1 MSFRFLRLRGKHAK
15 QPVGIFVTFSVL
27 VSSLFVSPLLIP
39 DQGAQASGVE
49 IDKALD
55 LDGAVLATP
64 DIDNDTFITNGA
76 DNFTVSL
83 WAKIDSGASL
93 SGEEYLFQISRGTD
107 ALVFLDDGELR
118 MKPYGQADIGSGF
131 TPAAGAWHHYAFVFD
146 TTSSGSQHTLY
157 VDGQQ
162 VITDSHGTLG
172 VRYIH
177 FGGSSSGSLNF
188 PGEIDE
194 IKVWNK
200 KSLTPS
206 EIQNTMHSFGDGSG
220 TGSAGLDDTNLYIYE
235 NFNDS
240 SLNSE
245 KGVNLSVSAGTI
257 GGYVDVATTSETG
270 SDTIITFPRSYI
282 TSDGGWTVPEGVSS
296 ARALS
301 VGGGGAGGW
310 GNGNEGG
317 GGGGAGRLLHD
328 TSVDLSASVHSV
340 KVGQGGVG
348 STTTSTPGANGQ
360 ESLAFGL
367 RALGGGGGGSCS
379 SSKGSDGGSG
389 GGGSGCSSGKPGGF
403 DVSTYGGLGNDGGSG
418 THIDSDQKGNAGG
431 GGGAGGAGG
440 NGSARSVGTS
450 GGAGSGSSNDI
461 TGSSITYAQGGNGAA
476 GNSVPVNPAL
486 TTASRGF
493 GGAGVN
499 NVSDRS
505 SAGGSGVVILRYTT
519 PVVPGTV
526 QNFSAETRLVDDGTD
541 TDSVTLNWD
550 ELTGQSPAVTGYL
563 IEYNKDNDF
572 TTANSFTSVSEGGTT
587 TKTITGLDDGDTYY
601 FRIKA
606 INGFDDDRDS
616 GQVIESRAVS
626 KADSSLNFDGSFTV
640 TGNPSSAVIPTSKTA
655 SFTVESWVRAGSLAS
670 GENII
675 INQRTADET
684 YDRFF
689 VALRGG
695 SPSRLE
701 ISRPNLGLTNQ
712 TQRIDIP
719 EPSG

>member
-282 TSDGGWTVPEGVSS
+282 TSDGGWTVPEGVGS

-367 RALGGGGGGSCS
+367 RALEEVVVAVVPRVKDLMVGPVVEAAAAAAAS
-379 SSKGSDGGSG
+379 
-389 GGGSGCSSGKPGGF
+389 
-403 DVSTYGGLGNDGGSG
+403 
-418 THIDSDQKGNAGG
+418 Q
-431 GGGAGGAGG
+431 GAALTQRTEVWETTGEAVRTL
-440 NGSARSVGTS
+440 AAVKEETPVEAVGPV
-450 GGAGSGSSNDI
+450 
-461 TGSSITYAQGGNGAA
+461 AQGEMALPGRWEPAA
-476 GNSVPVNPAL
+476 VQARGLPM
-486 TTASRGF
+486 TSR
-493 GGAGVN
+493 VR
-499 NVSDRS
+499 VSPT
-505 SAGGSGVVILRYTT
+505 LREAT
-519 PVVPGTV
+519 VQQGTV
-526 QNFSAETRLVDDGTD
+526 
-541 TDSVTLNWD
+541 
-550 ELTGQSPAVTGYL
+550 SP
-563 IEYNKDNDF
+563 
-572 TTANSFTSVSEGGTT
+572 
-587 TKTITGLDDGDTYY
+587 
-601 FRIKA
+601 
-606 INGFDDDRDS
+606 
-616 GQVIESRAVS
+616 
-626 KADSSLNFDGSFTV
+626 
-640 TGNPSSAVIPTSKTA
+640 
-655 SFTVESWVRAGSLAS
+655 
-670 GENII
+670 
-675 INQRTADET
+675 
-684 YDRFF
+684 
-689 VALRGG
+689 
-695 SPSRLE
+695 
-701 ISRPNLGLTNQ
+701 
-712 TQRIDIP
+712 
-719 EPSG
+719 